1 MAARNMAWRRG
12 KWHGGAGD
20 RSEAR
25 HPDRADARRDRRET
39 APWIDA
45 DTYRLCAGGCVRE
58 SCVPL
63 ATIEVRWF
71 FEGALED
78 TGRGV
83 AAWFEAKAPPSRGQ
97 PAPMAWDPRSPAWR
111 QDRYLLIPGHDDMG
125 IKWREG
131 RLEIKGREADLG
143 TRVFAPAIEGRC
155 ERWLKWSYAGDR
167 IAARIRP
174 LFQGEGDAAAT
185 LLVEKRRRR
194 RLLRVDDQGETMAVA
209 PDEPRRRGVD
219 VELTRIG
226 LPARGEEHWSLAFEA
241 FPGDRD
247 MAAALV
253 PIVARFLEDYPALPL
268 AEDRSMGYP
277 RWLVRSEDATG
288 ATT

>member
-1 MAARNMAWRRG
+1 MAL
-12 KWHGGAGD
+12 
-20 RSEAR
+20 S
-25 HPDRADARRDRRET
+25 
-39 APWIDA
+39 
-45 DTYRLCAGGCVRE
+45 
-58 SCVPL
+58 
-63 ATIEVRWF
+63 TIEVRWF
-71 FEGALED
+71 FDGALED

-83 AAWFEAKAPPSRGQ
+83 AAWFEAGAHARRGQ
-97 PAPMAWDPRSPAWR
+97 PAPMAWAPRSPAWR

-143 TRVFAPAIEGRC
+143 PRVFAAAIEGRC

-167 IAARIRP
+167 VAARIHP
-174 LFQGEGDAAAT
+174 LLRGEGDAAEII
-185 LLVEKRRRR
+185 LVEKRRLQ
-194 RLLRVDDQGETMAVA
+194 RLLRVDNQGETMAVA

-219 VELTRIG
+219 VELARIS

-253 PIVARFLEDYPALPL
+253 PIVARFLEDCPTLPL
-268 AEDRSMGYP
+268 AADRSMGYP
-277 RWLVRSEDATG
+277 RWLLRIGDATG